1 LASEPH
7 THEGIAVNENE
18 QNDGTEAAGGFEELI
33 SGIENEMNAQRLHKQ
48 GAYAVTA
55 ARISGTVL
63 TEGMAAGVPHDLA
76 KEMAADTW
84 NSIMGF
90 AAIEVVDG
98 TEG

>member
-1 LASEPH
+1 
-7 THEGIAVNENE
+7 VNEDE
-18 QNDGTEAAGGFEELI
+18 QNTQENEPAGSFEDLI
-33 SGIENEMNAQRLHKQ
+33 SGIESEMNANRLHKQ

-63 TEGMAAGVPHDLA
+63 TEAMASGVPHELA

-90 AAIEVVDG
+90 HAIELADVSVDG
-98 TEG
+98 

>member
-1 LASEPH
+1 MGE
-7 THEGIAVNENE
+7 NENE
-18 QNDGTEAAGGFEELI
+18 QNEAAGSFEELI
-33 SGIENEMNAQRLHKQ
+33 SGIETQMNAERLHKQ

-63 TEGMAAGVPHDLA
+63 TEAMASGVPHELA

-90 AAIEVVDG
+90 QPPIVEDAEERG
-98 TEG
+98 